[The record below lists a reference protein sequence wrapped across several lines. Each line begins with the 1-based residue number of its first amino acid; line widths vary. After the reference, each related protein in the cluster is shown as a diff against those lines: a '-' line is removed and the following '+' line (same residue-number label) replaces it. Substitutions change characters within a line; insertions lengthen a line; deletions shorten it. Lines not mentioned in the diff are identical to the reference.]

1 MKILLKNLIRFY
13 KDEIVLVFHR
23 MPLWTLLAWKE
34 IVSKYKRTVL
44 GPFWLSLAMIVFI
57 FSISLIYSQ
66 LLSVEI
72 DTYIPYLSFGVVTWI
87 FISTTIVES
96 CDSFVAYSGYIKQ
109 IKIPILIFV
118 LRILVRNNII
128 FLHNFPMLIFIL
140 LFFNIKL
147 TLDMIPMLLLGII
160 VLNINLLWMSILI
173 AIFSTRYRDVQH
185 MIGVMIQPIFF
196 ITPVIWNESTIKNSR
211 FVIDFNPFY
220 YLVESIR
227 GVFIGENLTF
237 EMLVYLGV
245 IGVVGVF
252 IAIIIF
258 YRFHKKIV
266 LWL

>member
-1 MKILLKNLIRFY
+1 M
-13 KDEIVLVFHR
+13 
-23 MPLWTLLAWKE
+23 
-34 IVSKYKRTVL
+34 
-44 GPFWLSLAMIVFI
+44 
-57 FSISLIYSQ
+57 
-66 LLSVEI
+66 
-72 DTYIPYLSFGVVTWI
+72 
-87 FISTTIVES
+87 ES

-109 IKIPILIFV
+109 MKIPILVFI
-118 LRILVRNNII
+118 LRVLVRNNII

-140 LFFNIKL
+140 LFFNIEL
-147 TLDMIPMLLLGII
+147 TLDMVPMLLLGIA

-196 ITPVIWNESTIKNSR
+196 ITPIIWDENTIKSSR

-237 EMLVYLGV
+237 EILVYLGV
-245 IGVVGVF
+245 IGVAGVF
-252 IAIIIF
+252 IAIAIF